1 MPGIRA
7 EINSNTAM
15 VRRPNTVESHS
26 SMGEHKRGMMKE
38 EEEGEEREGEM
49 KRGGGEG
56 IDGRT

>member
-1 MPGIRA
+1 
-7 EINSNTAM
+7 M